1 MLKKF
6 LFSSVLTAAVAVSA
20 IATAEDAP
28 QAKQPVKSAKATHKK
43 VSHHSKKKHHDDAYS
58 PSAHK
63 KDGLGEEVLLLAS
76 SQKQGSFAEA
86 PRDKLVNHDGLSVK
100 VGGQVDVQYGVIDQQ
115 KEFKNPSNNENLPQ
129 SANDKPGTMPTFG
142 GNGSKYANQ
151 HAMVSSGELTFT
163 AEKDHDGNKYGLE
176 LNTNASASASGSGNT
191 DIANKAFLF
200 MENKMGRFEVGA
212 VDGPSESMGLSAGT
226 IAKGTGGI
234 DGDYSNWIPYGSVGG
249 DTNVMLE
256 DTFLTSPNLP
266 YASQHS
272 KKANK
277 LNYYSPTVNGFKL
290 GLGYVRDVTVKG
302 TTFEA
307 LSFKGSGY
315 ENVFEAGASYE
326 HKVNDMSF
334 AVSATG
340 QIGEARP
347 AYNETKATD
356 GTVKSETIELK
367 RLGAWQVGGKVAFNK
382 FAVAAS
388 YGDWGKSGTLKT
400 PLANAPKPTA
410 KFWTAGVSYDHSDK
424 AGFSLT
430 YFGSERRGAFSMNA
444 LNYIN
449 GNQDAFSKAKQ
460 KFEAL
465 SVGGEYKVLPGLV
478 PYTEVTHF
486 KYKTPLAGAKANKG
500 TVFLGGVKLNF

>member
-1 MLKKF
+1 
-6 LFSSVLTAAVAVSA
+6 
-20 IATAEDAP
+20 
-28 QAKQPVKSAKATHKK
+28 
-43 VSHHSKKKHHDDAYS
+43 
-58 PSAHK
+58 
-63 KDGLGEEVLLLAS
+63 
-76 SQKQGSFAEA
+76 
-86 PRDKLVNHDGLSVK
+86 
-100 VGGQVDVQYGVIDQQ
+100 
-115 KEFKNPSNNENLPQ
+115 
-129 SANDKPGTMPTFG
+129 
-142 GNGSKYANQ
+142 
-151 HAMVSSGELTFT
+151 
-163 AEKDHDGNKYGLE
+163 
-176 LNTNASASASGSGNT
+176 
-191 DIANKAFLF
+191 
-200 MENKMGRFEVGA
+200 
-212 VDGPSESMGLSAGT
+212 MGLFAGT

-234 DGDYSNWIPYGSVGG
+234 DGDYSKWIPYGSVGG
-249 DTNVMLE
+249 ETNVMLE

-340 QIGEARP
+340 QVGEARP
-347 AYNETKATD
+347 AYVEASKE
-356 GTVKSETIELK
+356 SSTIDLK

-388 YGDWGKSGTLKT
+388 YGDWGKSGTQKT
-400 PLANAPKPTA
+400 TVANAPKPLA
-410 KFWTAGVSYDHSDK
+410 RFWTAGVSYDHSDK
-424 AGFSLT
+424 AGFSMT
-430 YFGSERRGAFSMNA
+430 YMGSERRGAFSMNA
-444 LNYIN
+444 LNYITAN
-449 GNQDAFSKAKQ
+449 ADKFAAAKQ

-486 KYKTPLAGAKANKG
+486 KYKTTLADAKGNKG

>member
-43 VSHHSKKKHHDDAYS
+43 VAHHSKKKHHDDAYS

-63 KDGLGEEVLLLAS
+63 KDGLREEVLLLAS
-76 SQKQGSFAEA
+76 SQRQGAIVEA

-100 VGGQVDVQYGVIDQQ
+100 VGGQVNVQYGIVDQQ
-115 KEFKNPSNNENLPQ
+115 KDFKNPANNENLPQ
-129 SANDKPGTMPTFG
+129 SENVKPATMPTFG
-142 GNGSKYANQ
+142 GNGSKYTNQ
-151 HAMVSSGELTFT
+151 NAMISSGELTFT

-176 LNTNASASASGSGNT
+176 LNTNASASASSSGNT

-212 VDGPSESMGLSAGT
+212 VDGPSESMGISAGT

-234 DGDYSNWIPYGSVGG
+234 DGDYSNWVPYGSVGG
-249 DTNVMLE
+249 AGNVMLE

-334 AVSATG
+334 ALSATG
-340 QIGEARP
+340 QVGEARP
-347 AYNETKATD
+347 AYVEPTGQ
-356 GTVKSETIELK
+356 GTTAQTIDLK
-367 RLGAWQVGGKVAFNK
+367 RLGAWEVGGKVAFNK

-400 PLANAPKPTA
+400 PAANAPKPLA
-410 KFWTAGVSYDHSDK
+410 RFWTAGASYDHSDK

-430 YFGSERRGAFSMNA
+430 YMSSERRGAFSMNA
-444 LNYIN
+444 LNYTTAN
-449 GNQDAFSKAKQ
+449 SENFAKAKQ

-486 KYKTPLAGAKANKG
+486 KYKTTLADAKGNKG